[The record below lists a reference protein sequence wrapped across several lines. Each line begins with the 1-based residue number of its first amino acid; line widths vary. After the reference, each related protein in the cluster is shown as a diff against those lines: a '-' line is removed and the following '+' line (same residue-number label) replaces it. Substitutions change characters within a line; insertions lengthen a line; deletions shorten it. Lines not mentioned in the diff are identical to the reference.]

1 MEQKIASF
9 QNKGMIRDLSISKVN
24 NEFAYENFN
33 VRIIARDHDTLLS
46 VTNEKGNKEIHF
58 DNGFSAEEVLIG
70 YSVLNSYIV
79 LFTHEDGADKPDH
92 IYRIEY
98 ISDDN
103 WDKVELFNGD
113 LKFDAKHPIE
123 TLANYETESVQ
134 KVYWVDGINQPRFIN
149 IMKLDYSSDNPTQF
163 DFVTEFNSDL
173 EIQVD
178 KVFLGTALFGSGT
191 IQYYFTY
198 SNNFGQETNIVGK
211 SFIYNLSDEENA
223 VPADS
228 TSSCAFEI
236 NLKNLDSRFD
246 NINIYSLVVSSTIIC
261 NKVATLPI
269 SDEVT
274 YIDTGAYNISIDP
287 ATLLY
292 IGGTEIHAE
301 TMAQKDNTLFIGNIE
316 LQTDSLNE
324 DLKNLIDAT
333 IKRGSEGKL
342 TGESSMIEFVYPEP
356 GDYVFENNSLGSVY
370 YEDQQLNLS
379 SDKFLF
385 FKGGEK
391 YRFGLVFLSNTGRRS
406 SVYWIGDKV
415 NTLYP
420 KAGPIRTY
428 KAIAKCTLPPEIL
441 SFIIEH
447 TPYRRAVLVRAIMAE
462 SDRSVIAQGFI
473 SPTVF
478 NVTQRVLN
486 SPYAMSSWFFRPK
499 NSDNITNTHFS
510 QIPGNKSTLAEL
522 QNVKGSDTEDIK
534 PPYFSIED
542 IKTSDIPVW
551 VRWTIF
557 TTYKDNCLGIYGEA
571 GALVKAK
578 FEFFNSDGSSDVN
591 DDTGLI
597 SAYTI
602 NFTSGWRSSWGPS
615 GFGVIWQEFCRAY
628 NLDFIPDLRNAHS
641 EYAKY
646 VPQEPTE
653 EMRGALYKDWD
664 SVFDSG
670 RMPCNRRT
678 TGPLQRGKVQIGGI
692 LTNNGLIYGQGLGN
706 RFYIDESLIT
716 FHSPDIEFGN
726 YNSLF
731 DDFKFRIIGYSPL
744 TAGTTNFYM
753 DPDNDDDASSFLPYN
768 LSKENITSYP
778 EQPPTLPFF
787 SGNAI
792 SLEIGEGG
800 ETVEKTTVSPYV
812 IYPWHKTGALYKLG
826 DTEKYILKNKILA
839 NLKYSLYT
847 NFCWLNKYK
856 EGLDPNKT
864 DDYNYY
870 MRMSWEPKYGI
881 GDINIADELINNVF
895 VNIDGEK
902 LYYNNYDFVL
912 SSASG
917 EKYPVYTTGP
927 IGYTSSLSSLTNPA
941 NWINIEKPEKTEEGE
956 EEEEGGSTSPVSL
969 SAKSKKN
976 CVISFKSVGDEIVIL
991 PSVNGQTDSLELSNY
1006 YLPWKEYIDDF
1017 QVDYVLVMNT
1027 NPYYTPD
1034 NLIKSGTIYI
1044 IELNSTS
1051 DSDAFESFSNDFRNS
1066 NKCPN
1071 TKAICFVEE
1080 ASGNLIYHLGEN
1092 IEYKKNVA
1100 SGFNIAVTP
1109 ITEASPDTEEEVITG
1124 YTISVIPG
1132 SEAGTYS
1139 LFYID
1144 SGGVEVKSVE
1154 VTESVTVTK
1163 EDADVYSFRVKSAYS
1178 PLFTGYTSPR
1188 ENQSSVFTLSATT
1201 TLSVPDINI
1210 GVSIKTDTNLR
1221 VGLGEVIYL
1230 KNYLGIAYS
1239 YSRTAMTINEITSNR
1254 IVVTPDNMFVPLDT
1268 YGDDGKIDTSSFD
1281 TSVIFVG
1288 ELYRDIQDYST
1299 SDFRYGGIE
1308 EDALKKNIFVDCGS
1322 VTDITQTSTLYG
1334 VEGDSYYQRYDVLKT
1349 MPYAEDKENNIIEIF
1364 SGMVESRINLNGK
1377 TDRNMFTT
1385 DYTLINTET
1394 FNSINELYTRQDSFI
1409 TSAVMDSSNTNTL
1422 YPTQFTW
1429 TKEKTLGEQVD
1440 VWTNLTLASVESLDG
1455 DKGPIRAIRRFQ
1467 NSLIA
1472 FQDKGIAEILFN
1484 SRTQIGTQQGVPI
1497 EIANSGK
1504 VDGKRYITDKA
1515 GCINKWSIVETK
1527 NGIYFI
1533 DNINSSISLF
1543 TGTVKSLSDEKGF
1556 KDWIGRNN
1564 STDLWNPVDFS
1575 NFVAYWDR
1583 VNDDV
1588 YFLRGNEE
1596 DHQDVLC
1603 YNEMLGQFTS
1613 FFNYGEVPMMV
1624 NVQDKFVAFRE
1635 DNKGINKLWIQGE
1648 GEFNNL
1654 FGSLQNYHMLY
1665 RITPD
1670 PYGDKTFSTLEYRA
1684 DMFDMSDPNYNPYI
1698 PGEGKLTGDTFDTL
1712 EVWNEYQ
1719 GNKISVGDPAS
1730 PLYPFKA
1737 KDKYPDVRR
1746 KFRIWRMDI
1755 PRDKKGPDNPHGLNR
1770 IRNPWIY
1777 LKLSKTPT
1785 LSNERMEFHDL
1796 AVRYFE

>member
-33 VRIIARDHDTLLS
+33 VRIIARNHDTLLS
-46 VTNEKGNKEIHF
+46 VTNERGNKEIHF
-58 DNGFSAEEVLIG
+58 DNGFNTEEVLIG

-103 WDKVELFNGD
+103 WDKIELFNGN
-113 LKFDAKHPIE
+113 LKFDSKHPIE

-149 IMKLDYSSDNPTQF
+149 IMKLDYSSDNPAQF

-173 EIQVD
+173 EIQID
-178 KVFLGTALFGSGT
+178 KVFLGTTLFGSGT

-198 SNNFGQETNIVGK
+198 SNDFGQETNIIGK

-223 VPADS
+223 TSAGS
-228 TSSCAFEI
+228 ASSCAFEI
-236 NLKNLDSRFD
+236 NLRNLDSRFD
-246 NINIYSLVVSSTIIC
+246 NINIYALVTSSTVTC

-269 SDEVT
+269 YDEVT
-274 YIDTGAYNISIDP
+274 YIDTGAYSIPIDP

-301 TMAQKDNTLFIGNIE
+301 TLAQKDNKLFIGNIE

-333 IKRGSEGKL
+333 IKRDSEGNL
-342 TGESSMIEFVYPEP
+342 TGESSMIEFVYPES
-356 GDYVFENNSLGSVY
+356 GDYVFENNSLGLIY

-420 KAGPIRTY
+420 KTSPIRTY
-428 KAIAKCTLPPEIL
+428 KAIAKCTLPSKVL

-447 TPYRRAVLVRAIMAE
+447 TPYRRAVLVRAMMSE

-499 NSDNITNTHFS
+499 NSNNITNTHFS

-522 QNVKGSDTEDIK
+522 QNVNGSDTEDIK
-534 PPYFSIED
+534 PPYFSKADIE
-542 IKTSDIPVW
+542 TGDIPVW
-551 VRWTIF
+551 MRWTLYAY
-557 TTYKDNCLGIYGEA
+557 YKDNCDNFFGVV
-571 GALVKAK
+571 GARVHIA
-578 FEFFNSDGSSDVN
+578 FEFFNSEGNSDVN
-591 DDTGLI
+591 NNVGYIPDATIYVNSDWFETYSIAGGFDKVWQEFRRAYTHEDGGLI
-597 SAYTI
+597 ST
-602 NFTSGWRSSWGPS
+602 
-615 GFGVIWQEFCRAY
+615 
-628 NLDFIPDLRNAHS
+628 LRNGYS
-641 EYAKY
+641 KYAKY
-646 VPQEPTE
+646 IPQNPTE
-653 EMRGALYKDWD
+653 EMKNALREDWT
-664 SVFDSG
+664 SSG
-670 RMPCNRRT
+670 YACHKRYSKV
-678 TGPLQRGKVQIGGI
+678 LQSEKVAMGGI
-692 LTNNGLIYGQGLGN
+692 LTNNGVIYGQSLGN

-716 FHSPDIEFGN
+716 FHSPDIEFGT
-726 YNSLF
+726 YNSLST
-731 DDFKFRIIGYSPL
+731 DFKFRIIGYSPL

-753 DPDNDDDASSFLPYN
+753 DPDNDNDISSFLPYN
-768 LSKENITSYP
+768 LSKDNITSYP

-787 SGNAI
+787 SGNAVY
-792 SLEIGEGG
+792 LEKNSEGEI
-800 ETVEKTTVSPYV
+800 VEETTVSPYI
-812 IYPWHKTGALYKLG
+812 IYPWHKTGPLYELG
-826 DTEKYILKNKILA
+826 DTKEYILKNKILA

-847 NFCWLNKYK
+847 NYCWLNKYK
-856 EGLDPNKT
+856 KSLDPNKT

-870 MRMSWEPKYGI
+870 MRMSWEPKYGVGSI
-881 GDINIADELINNVF
+881 DIVDELTNNVF

-912 SSASG
+912 STSNE
-917 EKYPVYTTGP
+917 EKYPVYTTGD
-927 IGYTSSLSSLTNPA
+927 IGYTSSFNSISDPA
-941 NWINIEKPEKTEEGE
+941 NWTNIEKPEEVAEGE
-956 EEEEGGSTSPVSL
+956 KEEEGGSTSPVKL

-976 CVISFKSVGDEIVIL
+976 CVIFFRNMGEEMVIL
-991 PSVNGQTDSLELSNY
+991 PSVNGETDNLNLTDY
-1006 YLPWKEYIDDF
+1006 YFPWNEYIEDVPMDD
-1017 QVDYVLVMNT
+1017 VLIMNVL
-1027 NPYYTPD
+1027 PYYTPD
-1034 NLIKSGTIYI
+1034 NLIKSAIDDVYI
-1044 IELNSTS
+1044 IELNSAP
-1051 DSDAFESFSNDFRNS
+1051 DNDAYNSFESDYNKS
-1066 NKCPN
+1066 NKYDKM
-1071 TKAICFVEE
+1071 KAICFTEE
-1080 ASGNLIYHLGEN
+1080 VSGSLVYHLGEKV
-1092 IEYKKNVA
+1092 EYKRNMIP
-1100 SGFNIAVTP
+1100 GFDIVIAP
-1109 ITEASPDTEEEVITG
+1109 ITEGETITG
-1124 YTISVIPG
+1124 YTVSIKDAPDD
-1132 SEAGTYS
+1132 GTYH
-1139 LFYID
+1139 LVYINPGGGD
-1144 SGGVEVKSVE
+1144 AKSIPMSGSI
-1154 VTESVTVTK
+1154 TVAK
-1163 EDADVYSFRVKSAYS
+1163 EEADTYAFKIRASYP
-1178 PLFTGYTSPR
+1178 PLFNPYVLPR
-1188 ENQSSVFTLSATT
+1188 SIETNLFHLENSNLIHISSVYK
-1201 TLSVPDINI
+1201 
-1210 GVSIKTDTNLR
+1210 GVSIKTDTKLR
-1221 VGLGEVIYL
+1221 TELGDTVYL
-1230 KNYLGIAYS
+1230 KNYLGALYQ
-1239 YSRTAMTINEITSNR
+1239 YSRATMTIDKTPLNK
-1254 IVVTPDNMFVPLDT
+1254 IVVSPDNLSIPLDT
-1268 YGDDGKIDTSSFD
+1268 YGDDGKIDTSSFN
-1281 TSVIFVG
+1281 TSIILVG

-1308 EDALKKNIFVDCGS
+1308 EDALKKNTFVDCGI
-1322 VTDITQTSTLYG
+1322 VTDLTQTNLLYG
-1334 VEGDSYYQRYDVLKT
+1334 IEGDSYYQRYDVLKT
-1349 MPYAEDKENNIIEIF
+1349 MPYAEDEENNIIEIF
-1364 SGMVESRINLNGK
+1364 SGMVESRVNLNGK
-1377 TDRNMFTT
+1377 TDRNMFTS

-1394 FNSINELYTRQDSFI
+1394 FNSLNELYTRQDSFI

-1429 TKEKTLGEQVD
+1429 TKTKTLGEQVD

-1455 DKGPIRAIRRFQ
+1455 DKGPLRAIRRFK

-1484 SRTQIGTQQGVPI
+1484 SRTQLGTQEGVPI
-1497 EIANSGK
+1497 ELANSGT
-1504 VDGKRYITDKA
+1504 VDGKRYVTDKA

-1527 NGIYFI
+1527 NGVYFI

-1583 VNDDV
+1583 INDDV

-1596 DHQDVLC
+1596 KHQDVLC

-1635 DNKGINKLWIQGE
+1635 DNQGVNKLWIQGE
-1648 GEFNNL
+1648 GEFNNM
-1654 FGSLQNYHMLY
+1654 FGSLQDYHMLY

-1684 DMFDMSDPNYNPYI
+1684 DMFDMSDPNYNPYM
-1698 PGEGKLTGDTFDTL
+1698 PGEGKLTEDTFDTL

-1719 GNKISVGDPAS
+1719 GNKISIGDSTS
-1730 PLYPFKA
+1730 PLYPFKTR
-1737 KDKYPDVRR
+1737 DKYPDVRR

-1755 PRDKKGPDNPHGLNR
+1755 PRDKKGPDNPYGLNR

-1785 LSNERMEFHDL
+1785 LPNERMEFHDL

>member
-46 VTNEKGNKEIHF
+46 VTNERGNKEIHF
-58 DNGFSAEEVLIG
+58 DNGFSTEEVLIG

-92 IYRIEY
+92 IYRVEY

-103 WDKVELFNGD
+103 WDKIELFNGD
-113 LKFDAKHPIE
+113 LKFDVKHPIE

-163 DFVTEFNSDL
+163 DFVTEFNQDL
-173 EIQVD
+173 EIQID

-198 SNNFGQETNIVGK
+198 SNDFGQETNIVGK
-211 SFIYNLSDEENA
+211 SFIYNLSDEEIA
-223 VPADS
+223 TPADS
-228 TSSCAFEI
+228 ASSCAFEI
-236 NLKNLDSRFD
+236 NLKNLDSRFN
-246 NINIYSLVVSSTIIC
+246 NINIYSLVTSSTITC
-261 NKVATLPI
+261 NKVATLPV
-269 SDEVT
+269 SSEVT
-274 YIDTGAYNISIDP
+274 YIDTGAYNVQIDP
-287 ATLLY
+287 TTLLY

-301 TMAQKDNTLFIGNIE
+301 TIAQKDNTLFIGNIE
-316 LQTDSLNE
+316 LQTDFLNE

-333 IKRGSEGKL
+333 IKKDSEGKP
-342 TGESSMIEFVYPEP
+342 TGESSMVEFIYPESD
-356 GDYVFENNSLGSVY
+356 DYVFQNNSLGSIY
-370 YEDQQLNLS
+370 YEDQQLNLG

-420 KAGPIRTY
+420 KTGSVRTY

-441 SFIIEH
+441 SFISEH
-447 TPYRRAVLVRAIMAE
+447 TPYRRAILVRAIMSE
-462 SDRSVIAQGFI
+462 SDRSVIAQGFV

-499 NSDNITNTHFS
+499 NSNNITNTHFS

-522 QNVKGSDTEDIK
+522 QNVKGSDTEGIK

-542 IKTSDIPVW
+542 IKTSEIPVW
-551 VRWTIF
+551 IRWTI
-557 TTYKDNCLGIYGEA
+557 TARYLYNCSGVKIT
-571 GALVKAK
+571 GARADAK

-597 SAYTI
+597 PDTTI
-602 NFTSGWRSSWGPS
+602 VVKGAWRETWPGQS
-615 GFGVIWQEFCRAY
+615 FNDLWQEFRRSY
-628 NLDFIPDLRNAHS
+628 TLDLIPTLWNS
-641 EYAKY
+641 YSKYAKY
-646 VPQEPTE
+646 VPEEPTE
-653 EMRGALYKDWD
+653 IMKAGLREDFAKGGDEICNG
-664 SVFDSG
+664 G
-670 RMPCNRRT
+670 RT
-678 TGPLQRGKVQIGGI
+678 SDPLQRGKAQVGGI
-692 LTNNGLIYGQGLGN
+692 LTNNGLIYGQALGN
-706 RFYIDESLIT
+706 RFYIDESLVT

-726 YNSLF
+726 YNSLSN
-731 DDFKFRIIGYSPL
+731 DFKFRIIGYSPL

-753 DPDNDDDASSFLPYN
+753 DPDNDDSESSFLPYN

-792 SLEIGEGG
+792 YLEKNPQQEIIEG
-800 ETVEKTTVSPYV
+800 TTVSPYV

-847 NFCWLNKYK
+847 NFCWVNKFK
-856 EGLDPNKT
+856 EGLDLNKI

-870 MRMSWEPKYGI
+870 VKMSWEPRYGVGSI
-881 GDINIADELINNVF
+881 DIADELINNIF

-912 SSASG
+912 ATASD
-917 EKYPVYTTGP
+917 EKYPVYTTGA
-927 IGYTSSLSSLTNPA
+927 IGYTSSLDSISNPA
-941 NWINIEKPEKTEEGE
+941 NWTNIEKPEGS
-956 EEEEGGSTSPVSL
+956 EEGGSTSPVNL

-976 CVISFKSVGDEIVIL
+976 CVISFKNIGDEIIVL
-991 PSVNGQTDSLELSNY
+991 PSVNGQTDYLNLTDY
-1006 YLPWKEYIDDF
+1006 YLPWKEYAEDF
-1017 QVDYVLVMNT
+1017 QMDDVLIMNT
-1027 NPYYTPD
+1027 YPYYTPD
-1034 NLIKSGTIYI
+1034 NLIKTGTVYVIDLNNKSG
-1044 IELNSTS
+1044 
-1051 DSDAFESFSNDFRNS
+1051 SDAYESFANDYNNS
-1066 NKCPN
+1066 NRYYTNP
-1071 TKAICFVEE
+1071 KAICFIEE
-1080 ASGNLIYHLGEN
+1080 VSGNLVYHLGEKVELKN
-1092 IEYKKNVA
+1092 NVA
-1100 SGFNIAVTP
+1100 PGFNITVAPIIEGTAEPGSAVG
-1109 ITEASPDTEEEVITG
+1109 EGVIVG
-1124 YTISVIPG
+1124 YTVSITPG
-1132 SEAGTYS
+1132 SETGTYS
-1139 LFYID
+1139 LSYID
-1144 SGGVEVKSVE
+1144 SGGTEVKNVKIPGFI
-1154 VTESVTVTK
+1154 TVAK
-1163 EDADVYSFRVKSAYS
+1163 RDADAYSFRVKSTYS
-1178 PLFTGYTSPR
+1178 PLFAGYSPSR
-1188 ENQSSVFTLSATT
+1188 ENQSSLFKLDTTT
-1201 TLSVPDINI
+1201 TLSVPDINK
-1210 GVSIKTDTNLR
+1210 GASIKTDTNLR
-1221 VGLGEVIYL
+1221 AGLGEVVYM
-1230 KNYLGIAYS
+1230 KNYLGVAYS
-1239 YSRTAMTINEITSNR
+1239 YSRTTMVINEVVLNS
-1254 IVVTPDNMFVPLDT
+1254 IVVSPDNMFIPLDT
-1268 YGDDGKIDTSSFD
+1268 YGSNGKIDTSSFD
-1281 TSVIFVG
+1281 TSAIFVG

-1308 EDALKKNIFVDCGS
+1308 EDALKKNTFVDCG
-1322 VTDITQTSTLYG
+1322 VITDITQTNLLYG

-1349 MPYAEDKENNIIEIF
+1349 MPYAEDKDNNIIEIF

-1394 FNSINELYTRQDSFI
+1394 FNSINKLYTRQDSFN
-1409 TSAVMDSSNTNTL
+1409 TSTVLGSSNTNTL

-1429 TKEKTLGEQVD
+1429 TKTKTLGELVD

-1455 DKGPIRAIRRFQ
+1455 DKGPLRAIRRFQ

-1484 SRTQIGTQQGVPI
+1484 SRTQIVTQQGVPI

-1583 VNDDV
+1583 INDDV

-1596 DHQDVLC
+1596 KHQDVLC

-1635 DNKGINKLWIQGE
+1635 DNQGVNKLWIQGE
-1648 GEFNNL
+1648 GEFNNI
-1654 FGSLQNYHMLY
+1654 FGSLQDYHMLY

-1684 DMFDMSDPNYNPYI
+1684 DMFDMSDPNYNLYMT
-1698 PGEGKLTGDTFDTL
+1698 GEGKLTEDTFDTL

-1719 GNKISVGDPAS
+1719 GNKISVGDSTS
-1730 PLYPFKA
+1730 PLYPFKT

-1755 PRDKKGPDNPHGLNR
+1755 PRDKKGHDNPYGLNR

-1785 LSNERMEFHDL
+1785 LPNERMEFHDL
-1796 AVRYFE
+1796 AIRYFE

>member
-46 VTNEKGNKEIHF
+46 VTNERGNKEIHF
-58 DNGFSAEEVLIG
+58 DNGFSTGEVLIG

-79 LFTHEDGADKPDH
+79 LFTHEDGSDKPDH

-113 LKFDAKHPIE
+113 LKFDTKHPIE

-149 IMKLDYSSDNPTQF
+149 IMKLDYSNDNPTQF
-163 DFVTEFNSDL
+163 DFVTEFNQDL
-173 EIQVD
+173 EIQID

-198 SNNFGQETNIVGK
+198 SNDFGQETNIVGK
-211 SFIYNLSDEENA
+211 SFIYNLSDEEIA
-223 VPADS
+223 TPADS

-246 NINIYSLVVSSTIIC
+246 NINIYSLVISSTITC
-261 NKVATLPI
+261 NKVATLPV
-269 SDEVT
+269 STEVT
-274 YIDTGAYNISIDP
+274 YIDTGSYSVQIDP

-301 TMAQKDNTLFIGNIE
+301 TIAQKDNTLFIGNIE

-324 DLKNLIDAT
+324 ELKSLIDAT
-333 IKRGSEGKL
+333 IKKDSEGTL
-342 TGESSMIEFVYPEP
+342 TGESSMIEFVYPELS
-356 GDYVFENNSLGSVY
+356 DYVFENNSLGSVY

-391 YRFGLVFLSNTGRRS
+391 YRFGLVFLTNTGRRS

-420 KAGPIRTY
+420 KTSSIRTY
-428 KAIAKCTLPPEIL
+428 KAIAKCTLPPELL

-447 TPYRRAVLVRAIMAE
+447 TPYRRAVLVRAIMLE

-510 QIPGNKSTLAEL
+510 QIPGNKSTLAEI
-522 QNVKGSDTEDIK
+522 QNVNGSDTEDIK
-534 PPYFSIED
+534 PPYFSIKD
-542 IKTSDIPVW
+542 IETSEIPVW

-557 TTYKDNCLGIYGEA
+557 TRYLYNCSGWKVT
-571 GALVKAK
+571 GARAKVK
-578 FEFFNSDGSSDVN
+578 FEFFSSDGSSDV
-591 DDTGLI
+591 DDDIGLI
-597 SAYTI
+597 PDTTI
-602 NFTSGWRSSWGPS
+602 IVDGKWRETVPGQT
-615 GFGVIWQEFCRAY
+615 FDALWQEFSRSY
-628 NLDFIPDLRNAHS
+628 TLDLIPTLWNS
-641 EYAKY
+641 YSKYARY
-646 VPQEPTE
+646 IPQEPTGVMKAQLRVDFAMGGDE
-653 EMRGALYKDWD
+653 ICNG
-664 SVFDSG
+664 G
-670 RMPCNRRT
+670 RT
-678 TGPLQRGKVQIGGI
+678 STPLQRGKVQIGGI
-692 LTNNGLIYGQGLGN
+692 LSNNGLIYGQSLGN

-726 YNSLF
+726 YNSLS
-731 DDFKFRIIGYSPL
+731 DDFKFRIIGYAPL
-744 TAGTTNFYM
+744 TAGTTDFYM
-753 DPDNDDDASSFLPYN
+753 DPDNDDDVSSFLPYN
-768 LSKENITSYP
+768 LSKENITFYP

-792 SLEIGEGG
+792 SLEKNTAGEI
-800 ETVEKTTVSPYV
+800 VEKTIVSPYI
-812 IYPWHKTGALYKLG
+812 IYPWHKTGALYKSE

-856 EGLDPNKT
+856 EELDLTKIS
-864 DDYNYY
+864 DYNYY
-870 MRMSWEPKYGI
+870 VRMSWEPKYGI
-881 GDINIADELINNVF
+881 GSIDIADELTNNIFTNV
-895 VNIDGEK
+895 DGEK

-912 SSASG
+912 STSSD
-917 EKYPVYTTGP
+917 EKYPVYTTGS
-927 IGYTSSLSSLTNPA
+927 IGYTSNLDSLCDPA
-941 NWINIEKPEKTEEGE
+941 NWINIEKPEKSEGGEEE
-956 EEEEGGSTSPVSL
+956 EEEEGGSTSPVQL

-976 CVISFKSVGDEIVIL
+976 CVISFKSVGDEMVIL
-991 PSVNGQTDSLELSNY
+991 PSVNGQTDYLKLTDY
-1006 YLPWKEYIDDF
+1006 YLPWKEYVEDF
-1017 QVDYVLVMNT
+1017 QMDDVLIMNT
-1027 NPYYTPD
+1027 YPYYTPD
-1034 NLIKSGTIYI
+1034 NLIKSDTTYI
-1044 IELNSTS
+1044 IDLNNTP
-1051 DSDAFESFSNDFRNS
+1051 DNDAWKSFSDDYVNS
-1066 NKCPN
+1066 NRYPN
-1071 TKAICFVEE
+1071 IKAICFTEE
-1080 ASGNLIYHLGEN
+1080 TQGGLIYHLGESVGFMRN
-1092 IEYKKNVA
+1092 MTPGFDITVA
-1100 SGFNIAVTP
+1100 PV
-1109 ITEASPDTEEEVITG
+1109 TEEEVVTG
-1124 YTISVIPG
+1124 YTISITPG
-1132 SEAGTYS
+1132 SETGTYNLS
-1139 LFYID
+1139 YID
-1144 SGGVEVKSVE
+1144 SGGTEVKSVE
-1154 VTESVTVTK
+1154 ITESVTVTK
-1163 EDADVYSFRVKSAYS
+1163 EDADTYSFRIKSFYS
-1178 PLFTGYTSPR
+1178 PLFVGFSPLR
-1188 ENQSSVFTLSATT
+1188 ENQSSIFKLDTT
-1201 TLSVPDINI
+1201 TALSVPDIDK
-1210 GVSIKTDTNLR
+1210 GVSIKTNTELR
-1221 VGLGEVIYL
+1221 AGLGEVVYM
-1230 KNYLGIAYS
+1230 KNYLGVAYA
-1239 YSRTAMTINEITSNR
+1239 YSRTAKTINEVVTNN
-1254 IVVTPDNMFVPLDT
+1254 IVVSPNPIFIPLDT
-1268 YGDDGKIDTSSFD
+1268 YGDDGIIDTSSFD

-1308 EDALKKNIFVDCGS
+1308 EDALKKNTFVDCGV
-1322 VTDITQTSTLYG
+1322 VTDITQTNLLYG
-1334 VEGDSYYQRYDVLKT
+1334 IEGDSYYQRYDVLKT

-1377 TDRNMFTT
+1377 TDRNMFTS
-1385 DYTLINTET
+1385 DYTLINAET

-1429 TKEKTLGEQVD
+1429 SKTKTLGEQID

-1455 DKGPIRAIRRFQ
+1455 DKGPLRAIRRFQ
-1467 NSLIA
+1467 NSLIT

-1484 SRTQIGTQQGVPI
+1484 SRTQIGTMEGVPI

-1596 DHQDVLC
+1596 EHQNVLC

-1654 FGSLQNYHMLY
+1654 FGSLQDYHMLY

-1670 PYGDKTFSTLEYRA
+1670 PYGDKTFSVLEYRA
-1684 DMFDMSDPNYNPYI
+1684 DMFDMNDPDYNPYM
-1698 PGEGKLTGDTFDTL
+1698 PGEGKLTEGTFDTL

-1719 GNKISVGDPAS
+1719 GNKISIGDSTS

-1737 KDKYPDVRR
+1737 RDKYPDVRR

-1755 PRDKKGPDNPHGLNR
+1755 PRDKKGPDNPYGLNR

-1785 LSNERMEFHDL
+1785 LPNERMEFHDL